1 MGQETKPWWW
11 SEGWSD
17 DVVDVTC
24 VTADGRGG
32 YRAET
37 WRLQDRDGVQWFA
50 GRVLTPA
57 GAVLTGSVHLA
68 TNYVIASTGAEAFLT
83 GLLSARPARGRRSRH
98 TALPVLFRR
107 TGRPPRLP
115 ARWYPVGVLVHS
127 GGYWWVSNRYV
138 DTKRPFWQRRERAGG
153 KA

>member
-11 SEGWSD
+11 SEAWSD
-17 DVVDVTC
+17 DVADITC

-32 YRAET
+32 YLAET

-50 GRVLTPA
+50 GRVITPA

-83 GLLSARPARGRRSRH
+83 GLLSARPALGRRRRH

-107 TGRPPRLP
+107 T
-115 ARWYPVGVLVHS
+115 
-127 GGYWWVSNRYV
+127 
-138 DTKRPFWQRRERAGG
+138 
-153 KA
+153 